1 MTEITEQKFA
11 PRTPTP
17 NSSDVEAVT
26 DAAIR
31 RAHDWLS
38 ETDSR
43 ESHSES
49 KATEQ
54 LAELVRDPNGVH
66 FTMDFVDR
74 VARPED
80 NKVAAQELRKLTDV
94 PDFLGPINK
103 AMLGLGGLVGKAL
116 PDVVMPLARQ
126 RMRQMVGHLVLDA
139 DGKAL
144 NSLLDKAAA
153 EGNELNLNLL
163 GEAVLGNDEADD
175 RAERTIEL
183 IRNPRVTYVSV
194 KASSLCAQLNPWD
207 IEGSTQRLKEQLRP
221 IYRAA
226 MEQSPQV
233 FINLDME
240 EYKDLHL
247 TIKLFTEL
255 LSEDEF
261 TNLETGIVLQAYL
274 PDTYDA
280 LVQLAEFAAE
290 RRAAGGA
297 PIKVRLVKG
306 ANLSMEHVEAELHG
320 WTSAPYSSK
329 PEVDANYLR
338 LLDYILQPEHAD
350 NIRIGVASH
359 NLFTVALAWEL
370 AVKRGVERQIDA
382 EMLQGMSPS
391 QARAVRDVV
400 GRMILYTPVV
410 NVEDFDVAVSYL
422 VRRLE
427 ETSEPQ
433 NFLPA
438 LFAPEVEGP
447 DDRTPMG
454 EQEDRFRAAVDTRW
468 TTFAGP
474 RRTQDR
480 NLDSGTQ
487 AVSLGRFVNEP
498 DTDPALRA
506 NREWALNAL
515 QADPGEPVNEEVT
528 DSAVVDTAVARA
540 KQLAQE
546 WGARSGAERA
556 DVLDRI
562 ADALADARG
571 ELVSVMAFEA
581 NKTVDQ
587 SDPEVSEAIDF
598 ATYYAESARALD
610 DARSVFTP
618 HEVVVVTPPWN
629 FPVAIPVGG
638 MLASLAAGS
647 AVIIKPAPQ
656 VVRCAEIAVDAIHR
670 GMVAAGVDTE
680 LLQLVR
686 ADEGEAGERLITHED
701 VDSIIL
707 TGATDTAKLF
717 RSWKPELK
725 INAETSGKNAM
736 IITPSADPDLAVADL
751 YMSAFGH
758 SGQKCSAASLVILV
772 GPQAESKR
780 FLNQLL
786 DAVRTLKVGPGTDIS
801 TTMNGLVEPP
811 TDKLQRGL
819 TVLEPGERWLIKP
832 EQLNEEGTLWSP
844 GVRDGVQPGSWYHTH
859 ECFGP
864 ILGIMHAKD
873 LDQAIDWQNSTGFG
887 LTGGIHS
894 LDNDEIEH
902 WIDRVEVG
910 NAYVNRGITGAIV
923 QRQSFGGWKNS
934 VLGNGAKAG
943 GPNYVAQQG
952 TWADGDLKP
961 RDVAV
966 RPAIA
971 RLLRDAAQNYTDYLG
986 EEDVAWLWR
995 AAELDE
1001 LAWREEFG
1009 VEHDA
1014 TALTAEANVFRY
1026 RPLLAPLRV
1035 RLGAG
1040 YQLRDLLRLE
1050 IGAMVTGTELDVSAG
1065 QRIARHL
1072 HSLGLAVRQISDDA
1086 FDVEIAEDES
1096 VRVRTLGE
1104 VDSSLRDAAVESS
1117 SVILDAPVLA
1127 DGRRELLHLLLEQA
1141 VSVTMHRFGII
1152 RETGN
1157 LKRF

>member
-1 MTEITEQKFA
+1 MTEIIEQKFA

-17 NSSDVEAVT
+17 NSSDVEAVV

-31 RAHDWLS
+31 RANDWLS
-38 ETDSR
+38 QTDSR
-43 ESHSES
+43 ESHSEA

-54 LAELVRDPNGVH
+54 LAELVRDPQGVH

-74 VARPED
+74 VARPES
-80 NKVAAQELRKLTDV
+80 NKVAAQQLRKLTNV

-103 AMLGLGGLVGKAL
+103 TMLGLGGLVGQGL
-116 PDVVMPLARQ
+116 PDVVMPLARM
-126 RMRQMVGHLVLDA
+126 RMRQMVGHLVLDSE
-139 DGKAL
+139 GKAL
-144 NSLLDKAAA
+144 NSMLDKAAD

-175 RAERTIEL
+175 RTERTLEL

-194 KASSLCAQLNPWD
+194 KSSSLVAQLNQWD
-207 IEGSTQRLKEQLRP
+207 IEGSTERLKEQLRP
-221 IYRAA
+221 VYREA
-226 MEQSPQV
+226 MNQSPQV
-233 FINLDME
+233 FVNLDME
-240 EYKDLHL
+240 HYEDLPL
-247 TIKLFTEL
+247 TVKLFTEL

-261 TNLETGIVLQAYL
+261 RDLETGIVLQAYL

-280 LVQLAEFAAE
+280 LVQLAEFAAR
-290 RRAAGGA
+290 RRAEGGA
-297 PIKVRLVKG
+297 KIKVRLVKG
-306 ANLSMEHVEAELHG
+306 ANLSLEKVESEIKG
-320 WTSAPYSSK
+320 WTQSPYSSK
-329 PEVDANYLR
+329 AEVDANYLR

-359 NLFTVALAWEL
+359 NLYTVALALEL
-370 AVKRGVERQIDA
+370 AVKRGVEHQIDA
-382 EMLQGMSPS
+382 EMLQGMAPS
-391 QARAVRDVV
+391 QARAVQDTV

-410 NVEDFDVAVSYL
+410 NAEDFDVAVSYL

-438 LFAPEVEGP
+438 LFAPEIEGP
-447 DDRTPMG
+447 DNDTPMD
-454 EQEDRFRAAVDTRW
+454 EQEERFRTSVQARW
-468 TTFAGP
+468 TTHAGP
-474 RRTQDR
+474 RRLQDR
-480 NLDSGTQ
+480 NIDSGTQ
-487 AVSLGRFVNEP
+487 ADSYGRFVNEP
-498 DTDPALRA
+498 DTDPALES
-506 NREWALNAL
+506 NREWALQAL
-515 QADPGEPVNEEVT
+515 STDPGEPVNDEVT
-528 DSAVVDTAVARA
+528 DPEVVNTAVSHA
-540 KQLAQE
+540 KRLSQD
-546 WGARSGAERA
+546 WSARSGAERA
-556 DVLDRI
+556 DVLDSI
-562 ADALADARG
+562 ADALADARQ

-581 NKTVDQ
+581 NKTVTQ

-610 DARSVFTP
+610 HHRSKFTP
-618 HEVVVVTPPWN
+618 HDVVVVTPPWN

-638 MLASLAAGS
+638 MLAALAAGA

-670 GMVAAGVDTE
+670 GMVAAGVDSD

-686 ADEGEAGERLITHED
+686 ADEGDAGRRLITHED
-701 VDSIIL
+701 VDSVIL
-707 TGATDTAKLF
+707 TGAADTAKLF
-717 RSWKPELK
+717 RSWKPDLK
-725 INAETSGKNAM
+725 INAETSGKNAL
-736 IITPSADPDLAVADL
+736 IVTPSADPDLAAEDL
-751 YMSAFGH
+751 YNSAFGH
-758 SGQKCSAASLVILV
+758 AGQKCSAASLLIMV
-772 GPQAESKR
+772 GEQAESQR
-780 FLNQLL
+780 FMTQLL
-786 DAVRTLKVGPGTDIS
+786 DSVRTLKIGPGTDIS
-801 TTMNGLVEPP
+801 TTMNGLIGPP
-811 TDKLQRGL
+811 DEKLQRGL
-819 TVLEPGERWLIKP
+819 TVLDPGEHWLIKP
-832 EQLNEEGTLWSP
+832 EKLNEEGTLWSP
-844 GVRDGVQPGSWYHTH
+844 GVRDGVQPGSWYHTN

-864 ILGIMHAKD
+864 VLGIMHAKD
-873 LDQAIDWQNSTGFG
+873 LDEAIEWQNTTGYG

-894 LDNDEIEH
+894 LDDDEIEY
-902 WIDRVEVG
+902 WMDRVEVG
-910 NAYVNRGITGAIV
+910 NAYVNKGITGAIV

-943 GPNYVAQQG
+943 GPNYVGQQG
-952 TWADGDLKP
+952 TWADGDLHP

-966 RPAIA
+966 RPMVA
-971 RLLRDAAQNYTDYLG
+971 RTLRDAARKFPDSLG
-986 EEDVAWLWR
+986 EDDVAWLWR

-1014 TALTAEANVFRY
+1014 TALTAEANIFRY
-1026 RPLLAPLRV
+1026 KPLLAPLRV
-1035 RLGAG
+1035 RLGEG
-1040 YQLRDLLRLE
+1040 FQLRDLVRLQL
-1050 IGAMVTGTELDVSAG
+1050 GALVTGTQLDVSAG

-1072 HSLGLAVRQISDDA
+1072 SEQGLDVREASDDA
-1086 FDVEIAEDES
+1086 FAVEIADEES
-1096 VRVRTLGE
+1096 VRIRALGE